1 MLPRVPFILD
11 CLEVNMDNFN
21 FIAPVPTVTAKTLSN
36 SDKLDLLYLSHCH
49 YDEKLKE
56 VTLYSAEY
64 VEWFIKN
71 NYYILYVNY
80 SVYNASSP
88 DGTTPYEKTEK
99 NFVKDFVSKCV
110 DIYVEDAGS
119 DVAPV
124 FVIKFKVL

>member
-1 MLPRVPFILD
+1 
-11 CLEVNMDNFN
+11 MDNFN

-36 SDKLDLLYLSHCH
+36 SDKLDLLHLTHCH

-80 SVYNASSP
+80 SVYSASSSS
-88 DGTTPYEKTEK
+88 GTVPYEKTEK

-110 DIYVEDAGS
+110 DIYVEDTNS